1 MTGQRNTIFSSAQS
15 IVESPER
22 SVEPRRQEAPLLL
35 SCAVMLWRDR
45 RLLARIVAAGGLLT
59 LSMTLLLHNRYES
72 SIRLMS
78 PEMGSGTSQMLMTG
92 LLNRTGGL
100 AGLGANLLGLDN
112 TGAMFI
118 GVLNS
123 RTVADDLVKR
133 FDLKKVYDVRRDQDA
148 RLALAGRTNISEDR
162 KSEIITI
169 AVEDTDPHRAAALA
183 AAYVDEL
190 NDLLVQVNT
199 TSAHR
204 ERVFIEERL
213 KYVKPELDLATK
225 QLSAFSTRTSTLDL
239 KEQGKAMVEA
249 VATVRGELIANE
261 TELRG
266 LQQIYTG
273 DNVRVRSLEAR
284 IAEQRHQ
291 LDLLRGGEPKETPI
305 PADGDNPDFPT
316 FHMLPAL
323 GGTYADLYRE
333 VKLREAVFETLTQ
346 QLEMAKIAEAK
357 ETPSVKVLDT
367 ANLPEKKS
375 GPHRV
380 LITLLGVIA
389 SFGFGLVFV
398 IGRGTWKQVD
408 PDDPHKIFAAEIWGD
423 TRRPRAELRARA
435 LKIKAKLWH
444 NSQSNSPSTSK
455 SDRKVGRDS

>member
-1 MTGQRNTIFSSAQS
+1 MTGQRNTMFSSVP

-22 SVEPRRQEAPLLL
+22 SAEPTRRDSLLL
-35 SCAVMLWRDR
+35 LNCAVMLWRDR
-45 RLLARIVAAGGLLT
+45 RLLARIVAVGGLLT
-59 LSMTLLLHNRYES
+59 LLITLLVHNRYES
-72 SIRLMS
+72 STRLMS

-92 LLNRTGGL
+92 LLARTGGL

-133 FDLKKVYDVRRDQDA
+133 FDLKKVYETSGEIKTPVRNSQGEPAFPRIAKAKSSPLPWRTQIP
-148 RLALAGRTNISEDR
+148 AGQRPWPRPT
-162 KSEIITI
+162 
-169 AVEDTDPHRAAALA
+169 L
-183 AAYVDEL
+183 EL
-190 NDLLVQVNT
+190 NGLLVQVNT

-213 KYVKPELDLATK
+213 KYVKPELELATK
-225 QLSAFSTRTSTLDL
+225 QLSDFSTKTSTLDL
-239 KEQGKAMVEA
+239 KEQGRAMVEG
-249 VATVRGELIANE
+249 VATLRGELIANE

-266 LQQIYTG
+266 LQQIYTA
-273 DNVRVRSLEAR
+273 DNVRVRALQAR

-291 LDLLRGGEPKETPI
+291 LDLLRGSEAK
-305 PADGDNPDFPT
+305 DNPVTPDVDNSDFPT

-323 GGTYADLYRE
+323 GGTYTDLLRE

-357 ETPSVKVLDT
+357 ETPSVKVLDA
-367 ANLPEKKS
+367 ANIPKKS

-380 LITLLGVIA
+380 LITLLGVIV
-389 SFGFGLVFV
+389 SFGFGVIFV
-398 IGRGTWKQVD
+398 VVRGTWKQVD
-408 PDDPHKIFAAEIWGD
+408 PDDPHKIFAAEILSD
-423 TRRPRAELRARA
+423 TRDPRAELRTLA
-435 LKIKAKLWH
+435 LKIKSKFRR
-444 NSQSNSPSTSK
+444 NSNSPSTSK
-455 SDRKVGRDS
+455 SDFKVDQDS